1 MRSLHLLLYEDKSI
15 LSNKLV
21 DIVDIIR
28 TFVFYNINP
37 TTYKHA
43 KEDAYLT
50 PVNSMQLLPHQQRM
64 SHLRQQ
70 EQTKRLSAG
79 FSPLSNLSNNREYG
93 AVSSDSEI
101 SDSEAI
107 NPGSRRHRDNA
118 KIRINALLCLQAI
131 AKVKLYS
138 IGDFLS
144 EDTILNHFDRH
155 HQKRSILTGRALY
168 PTISIHLH
176 ITTK

>member
-1 MRSLHLLLYEDKSI
+1 MIKLSEGYVTIYFVLVSSTISYCCIQVASSTLRSLHLLLYEDKSI

-43 KEDAYLT
+43 KEDSYVTA
-50 PVNSMQLLPHQQRM
+50 VNSMQLLPHQQRM

-79 FSPLSNLSNNREYG
+79 FSPLNSLSNSRDYG
-93 AVSSDSEI
+93 AMSSDSEI

-131 AKVKLYS
+131 AKV
-138 IGDFLS
+138 
-144 EDTILNHFDRH
+144 R
-155 HQKRSILTGRALY
+155 
-168 PTISIHLH
+168 LH
-176 ITTK
+176 EQVTY